1 MFDYPYENVLVG
13 VEPEVLRIICR
24 PRRDGPPWQETLL
37 RHSYENGVAFS
48 ARAQAVA
55 DRVNRTVGECAADV
69 VIRCIYDLPNPSGQ
83 NLVDIDNRGN
93 VLSSLWWLLHSP
105 RVPIKASHNALNTLC
120 RAYGWKRRSMTL
132 AAARALPTPD
142 IPSLPCALQPA
153 H

>member
-1 MFDYPYENVLVG
+1 MMNYPYENVLAG

-24 PRRDGPPWQETLL
+24 PRQDAPPWQETLL
-37 RHSYENGVAFS
+37 RHDYENDVAFC

-55 DRVNRTVGECAADV
+55 DRVNRTVGRFAGDV
-69 VIRCIYDLPNPSGQ
+69 VIRCIYDLPDPRSQ
-83 NLVDIDNRGN
+83 NLVDIDNHGN

-105 RVPIKASHNALNTLC
+105 RVPRAATFSALGTLC

-132 AAARALPTPD
+132 AAALALPRPD
-142 IPSLPCALQPA
+142 IPSLPCASPSA